1 MKAIIRY
8 CFLYLALTS
17 NAQAIVLGT
26 VDASNTYSSVGYT
39 IGTGGTLGGVVALN
53 SEWLLTAAH
62 VVDEAPTFIIM
73 GDPNTGA
80 EGVYFF
86 IEQVIVH
93 DNYVSGELHDD
104 LALIKLS
111 AIDPIIPIPGL
122 VDASFATLSN
132 VDLSLGL
139 PATAT
144 LTGYGLTAVDGTF
157 DPNDPILRRF
167 GVADTDPFGPPAPS
181 FDPGFPYDCSLAMF
195 LCTFDTTGGAP
206 GDSGSA
212 MWLDYG
218 GGEVVAGINSFI
230 FDENDL
236 LNPPETPDWSDGY
249 WTVGTSIAYY
259 EDWITG
265 YVPTAMFGGPPV
277 PIPGD
282 INLDGLVDAVDL
294 LLMQQAL
301 VGKITLDANQTQ
313 AADLYPVG
321 GDELIDLSDLVLLEQ
336 LLLSP

>member
-8 CFLYLALTS
+8 CLLYLALTS
-17 NAQAIVLGT
+17 NAQAIGLGV

-39 IGTGGTLGGVVALN
+39 IGTGGTLGSVVALD

-62 VVDEAPTFIIM
+62 VVDEPPALIIM

-80 EGVYFF
+80 EGIYFF
-86 IEQVIVH
+86 VEQVIPH
-93 DNYVSGELHDD
+93 HNYVPGEFHDD

-111 AIDPIIPIPGL
+111 AIDPIIPIPGV

-144 LTGYGLTAVDGTF
+144 LTGYGLTAVDGTV

-167 GVADTDPFGPPAPS
+167 GVAATDPFGPPAPS
-181 FDPGFPYDCSLAMF
+181 FDPGFPYDCSLAML

-206 GDSGSA
+206 GDSGGA